1 MSAPAAGRATGVA
14 ICLHR
19 ERAIPARLVRQ
30 LYDDAGWW
38 PRRGEEEIAAI
49 LDAGPAVGAW
59 DGDRL
64 VGVARAVSDGIFR
77 AFVED
82 VVVAR
87 EYQRSGLGGRVL
99 SRLLVELAGIET
111 VSLFCDPALAAF
123 YERGGFS
130 RTGQLVMHRR
140 GDR

>member
-1 MSAPAAGRATGVA
+1 MNVPAAGRATGMA

-19 ERAIPARLVRQ
+19 ERAIPARLVRR

-38 PRRGEEEIAAI
+38 PRRGEEDIAAI

-59 DGDRL
+59 DQDRL
-64 VGVARAVSDGIFR
+64 VGFARSVSDGTCR

-87 EYQRSGLGGRVL
+87 AYQRSGLGGRLL
-99 SRLLVELAGIET
+99 SRLLAELAGIET
-111 VSLFCDPALAAF
+111 VSLFCDPVLAAF
-123 YERGGFS
+123 YERVGFS
-130 RTGQLVMHRR
+130 CTGQLVMHRR